1 MEDNS
6 NKKKLPR
13 RVFLETGIT
22 GGVGVAL
29 GLVAGDLLNN
39 DDNAKPEMIKML
51 TADGKLVEVEKRLIP
66 PMCGKPVAVSN
77 QALKDW
83 MEKEKRK

>member
-1 MEDNS
+1 MEDY

-13 RVFLETGIT
+13 RAFLETGIT

-29 GLVAGDLLNN
+29 GLVTSSMLANEEN
-39 DDNAKPEMIKML
+39 EAPEMIKML

-66 PMCGKPVAVSN
+66 EMCGKPMAVSN
-77 QALKDW
+77 RELKEW
-83 MEKEKRK
+83 MEKDGK